1 MTSWEDLRF
10 FGAIARTGS
19 LSGAARELH
28 VNHSTVFRRLNALE
42 TSLGVRL
49 FDRLQGRYVLTTAGE
64 SMDSGVERVHNE
76 IDALERKMLGQDHQL
91 AGEIRLATTDA
102 LAQNYLQPNLLRFH
116 QRYPRVRIELLCSNL
131 FFDLSK
137 READI
142 ALRPTND
149 PPGHLIGRELARS
162 AWAVYG
168 APAYL
173 EDRDPPRDE
182 ADLKAH
188 TLIAGDSSL
197 AGVPANRWIQARAAD
212 TTAMQADSFVT
223 QWSAARTG
231 FGLAVL
237 PCVLADRDAGLIRV
251 LGPIKELETGLWL
264 LTHPD
269 LRQTTR
275 IRTFVGWLGEAII
288 KDRALFSGQMGMTS

>member
-1 MTSWEDLRF
+1 MSNWEDLRF

-28 VNHSTVFRRLNALE
+28 VNHSTVFRRLKALE
-42 TSLGVRL
+42 SRLGVRL
-49 FDRLQGRYVLTTAGE
+49 FDRLQGRYILTPAGE
-64 SMDSGVERVHNE
+64 AMNSGVERVHNE
-76 IDALERKMLGQDHQL
+76 IDALERQMLGQDHQL

-102 LAQNYLQPNLLRFH
+102 LAQNYLQPHLLSFH
-116 QRYPRVRIELLCSNL
+116 QRYPGVRIELLCSNL

-142 ALRPTND
+142 ALRPTNN

-162 AWAVYG
+162 SWAVYG

-173 EDRDPPRDE
+173 DGRDAPREE

-197 AGVPANRWIQARAAD
+197 SAVPANRWLQACAAD
-212 TTAMQADSFVT
+212 AVAMQADSFVT
-223 QWSAARTG
+223 QWSAARAG

-237 PCVLADRDAGLIRV
+237 PCVLADRESGLVRV

-275 IRTFVGWLGEAII
+275 IRAFVAWLGEAII
-288 KDRALFSGQMGMTS
+288 KDRALFSGALTAPS

>member
-1 MTSWEDLRF
+1 MANWEDLRF
-10 FGAIARTGS
+10 FGAIARAGS
-19 LSGAARELH
+19 LSGAARELK

-42 TSLGVRL
+42 SSLGVRL
-49 FDRLQGRYVLTTAGE
+49 FDRLQGRYVLTAAGE
-64 SMDSGVERVHNE
+64 SMGAGVERVHNE
-76 IDALERKMLGQDHQL
+76 IDTLERQMLGQDHQL

-102 LAQNYLQPNLLRFH
+102 LAQNYLQPHLLDFH

-162 AWAVYG
+162 GWAVYG

-173 EDRDPPRDE
+173 DGRDPPREE

-197 AGVPANRWIQARAAD
+197 GAIPANRWLQSLAGEAI
-212 TTAMQADSFVT
+212 AMQADSFVT
-223 QWSAARTG
+223 QWSAVRAG

-237 PCVLADRDAGLIRV
+237 PCALGDQSPELRRV
-251 LGPIKELETGLWL
+251 LGPIRELETGLWL

-275 IRTFVGWLGEAII
+275 IRTFVAWLGAAVI
-288 KDRALFSGQMGMTS
+288 KDRALFSGEMADPA